1 VTKSVITSVL
11 SLDDAQV
18 SKINL
23 KTCKMKMGLLSNF
36 CFAVCLTNFSAFF
49 AEADWPASPNA
60 LYAQDNKFPL
70 KEYANPN
77 RMEGIAPKEQ
87 LVAGERLLIISATIE
102 NSESLPDGRISSYN
116 LKFYINDSAKVS
128 IEVWEYDKFYKMAPF
143 LKSYPAGLSKYS
155 WPPEIPL
162 YYKIA
167 LKDLLPLA
175 KTMEAVPPTYL
186 PIALYYTDAERRGQ
200 FYSFGFTPLKGI
212 TTLEYTFCRLPSN
225 DPIHSGRMKDIRR
238 GQKIFIQWNGKDSSN
253 KMADSGLCK
262 LVIAAT
268 YTPRPGTHARPP
280 ITTEYRFYHQA
291 DLMEK

>member
-1 VTKSVITSVL
+1 MRIKL
-11 SLDDAQV
+11 GSLG
-18 SKINL
+18 S
-23 KTCKMKMGLLSNF
+23 F
-36 CFAVCLTNFSAFF
+36 CFAVCLINARVFF
-49 AEADWPASPNA
+49 AETDWPALPSA
-60 LYAQDNKFPL
+60 LYAQDKKFPL
-70 KEYANPN
+70 KEYADPN
-77 RMEGIAPKEQ
+77 RMEGIARKEQ

-102 NSESLPDGRISSYN
+102 NSDSLPAGRISFYN
-116 LKFYINDSAKVS
+116 LKFHVKDSAKVS
-128 IEVWEYDKFYKMAPF
+128 IEVWEYDQSYKMAPF
-143 LKSYPAGLSKYS
+143 LKSYPAGLAKYS

-162 YYKIA
+162 YFKIA

-186 PIALYYTDAERRGQ
+186 PIALYYTDAEWRGQ
-200 FYSFGFTPLKGI
+200 FYSFGFTPLKSV

-253 KMADSGLCK
+253 KTAVSGLYK

-268 YTPRPGTHARPP
+268 YTPKPGTRARPP
-280 ITTEYRFYHQA
+280 ITTEYRFHHQA